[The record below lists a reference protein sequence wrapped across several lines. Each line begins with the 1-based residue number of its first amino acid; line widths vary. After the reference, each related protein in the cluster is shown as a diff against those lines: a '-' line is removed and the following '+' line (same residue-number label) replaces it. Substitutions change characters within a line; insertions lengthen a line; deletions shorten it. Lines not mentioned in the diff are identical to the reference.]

1 MNSVFSNYIKP
12 LQKFINNRY
21 DECEDIFLAECE
33 EEKESYENTPL
44 REYIGQI
51 NDAIE
56 KRDAN
61 LSNSVHIALSNVLKD
76 FIEIYKAIVINT
88 IIDKQVVEVPD
99 DFFSSASDT
108 LVAFYNEFRDLSF
121 DVSIDILNWEM
132 HKPNAETLIPYRSS
146 DQMFNKLLKIV
157 ETDLHC
163 MIYHIRGS
171 KTQSELI
178 KYNAIT
184 NQLLTYAIN
193 LLTLV
198 YA

>member
-21 DECEDIFLAECE
+21 DECEDIFLWECE
-33 EEKESYENTPL
+33 EEKESYENTPSKD
-44 REYIGQI
+44 YISKI

-56 KRDAN
+56 KRDVN
-61 LSNSVHIALSNVLKD
+61 ISNNVHIALSNVLKD

-88 IIDKQVVEVPD
+88 IIEKQVVEVPD
-99 DFFSSASDT
+99 DFFSSTSDT
-108 LVAFYNEFRDLSF
+108 LVAFYNEFRNLSF
-121 DVSIDILNWEM
+121 DVSIDILSWEM

-163 MIYHIRGS
+163 MIYHIQGS
-171 KTQSELI
+171 KSQSELI

-193 LLTLV
+193 ILTLV